1 MLEKKDKTKGE
12 GCPFRGF
19 KDCSNQCKL
28 FRRGTRTNDL
38 TGETTFVED
47 CSINVIADNIEMV
60 HNRSFMLQKEVGQTK
75 NVIAFDILSKMG
87 IVSKEEAE
95 TQAKKILIP
104 IIEEIEIQK
113 KELPEK

>member
-60 HNRSFMLQKEVGQTK
+60 HNRSFMLQREVGEAK
-75 NVIAFDILSKMG
+75 NVIAFHVLSDLG
-87 IVSKEEAE
+87 LATKEEAE
-95 TQAKKILIP
+95 RQAKKVLIP
-104 IIEEIEIQK
+104 LAEEIRE
-113 KELPEK
+113 KELLPEK